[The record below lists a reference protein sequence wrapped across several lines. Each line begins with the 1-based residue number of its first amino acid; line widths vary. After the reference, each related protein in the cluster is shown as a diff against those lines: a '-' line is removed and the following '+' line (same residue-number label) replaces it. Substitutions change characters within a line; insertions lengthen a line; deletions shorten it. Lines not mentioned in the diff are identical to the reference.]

1 MVSICSFHNWQAIV
15 YISTIWPDQNL
26 FLHYKFIF
34 VLTALMFYTID
45 FYTLYIEEIH
55 NIFVIDV
62 FRKRDCE
69 VMMYGILAWSSDAL
83 SLIGRPEIQ

>member
-1 MVSICSFHNWQAIV
+1 
-15 YISTIWPDQNL
+15 
-26 FLHYKFIF
+26 
-34 VLTALMFYTID
+34 MFYIID